1 MPDAYTY
8 PGVYIQELPSVVHT
22 IIGVPTAITA
32 FVGAAAR
39 GPVNEPTSIS
49 SPVDYGQMFGG
60 DGTRALDRAVSLFYL
75 NGGGEAIV
83 VRVGPATPPPPAEA
97 TLPSIGGLSLSGQ
110 PHLLASSPG
119 VWGNN
124 LRGSIDQDNLSPT
137 DALKLFNL
145 TITDPTSSATETYG
159 RISIDLASPRALSR
173 VLASSNLVTVGPP
186 PPAGGPAAPAGGPAA
201 PAGGPAAPA
210 GGPAAPA
217 GGPAAPAGGPAAPAG
232 GPAAPAGG
240 PAAPAGGPAAPAGG
254 PAAPAAFSPPAPVP
268 FSFSGGSDGDAPSL
282 PGDQTEQTGIYAL
295 LKHNTF
301 FNLLVITPLTGD
313 DVDPNTLTAAALFA
327 YGHRA
332 MLIADAPSN
341 WTSVTAAVNNRDVFF
356 GHFGSNQRTNAAVY
370 FPRLTLA
377 DPKTGNPITNVGPS
391 AAVAG
396 LYAATDVS
404 RGVWKA
410 PAGIAAQ
417 IGGISQLALRMS
429 DAENGRLNPV
439 AINCL
444 RSLPVIGNVI
454 WGARSLAG
462 DDESAS
468 QWKYVPI
475 RRLAL
480 YIEESLYRGTQ
491 WVVFEPNDEPLW
503 AQVRL
508 NVGAF
513 MHTLFRQG
521 AFQGTTAKDA
531 YFVKCDKDTNPQA
544 DIDNGILNVI
554 VGFAPLKPAEFVVI
568 KIQQIAG
575 QIEV

>member
-1 MPDAYTY
+1 
-8 PGVYIQELPSVVHT
+8 
-22 IIGVPTAITA
+22 
-32 FVGAAAR
+32 
-39 GPVNEPTSIS
+39 
-49 SPVDYGQMFGG
+49 
-60 DGTRALDRAVSLFYL
+60 
-75 NGGGEAIV
+75 
-83 VRVGPATPPPPAEA
+83 
-97 TLPSIGGLSLSGQ
+97 
-110 PHLLASSPG
+110 
-119 VWGNN
+119 
-124 LRGSIDQDNLSPT
+124 
-137 DALKLFNL
+137 
-145 TITDPTSSATETYG
+145 
-159 RISIDLASPRALSR
+159 
-173 VLASSNLVTVGPP
+173 
-186 PPAGGPAAPAGGPAA
+186 
-201 PAGGPAAPA
+201 
-210 GGPAAPA
+210 
-217 GGPAAPAGGPAAPAG
+217 
-232 GPAAPAGG
+232 
-240 PAAPAGGPAAPAGG
+240 
-254 PAAPAAFSPPAPVP
+254 VP
-268 FSFSGGSDGDAPSL
+268 FTFGDASDGDAPSL
-282 PGDQTEQTGIYAL
+282 PGDPAAQTGIHAL

-301 FNLLVITPLTGD
+301 FNLLVVTPLTGH
-313 DVDPNTLTAAALFA
+313 DVDPNALAAAAQFA
-327 YGHRA
+327 HDHRA
-332 MLIADAPSN
+332 MLIADAPST
-341 WTSVTAAVNNRDVFF
+341 WASVTDAANGRDAFF
-356 GHFGSNQRTNAAVY
+356 GNFGSNQRTNAALY

-410 PAGIAAQ
+410 PAGIAVQ
-417 IGGISQLALRMS
+417 IGGISELALRMS

-444 RSLPVIGNVI
+444 RSLPVVGNVV
-454 WGARSLAG
+454 WGARTFIG

-521 AFQGTTAKDA
+521 AFQGTTASDA

-544 DIDNGILNVI
+544 DIDAGILNVI

-575 QIEV
+575 QIAV